1 MVYPQPQGQSKIASV
16 TSGTAITVA
25 RPDSVAY
32 ALGDYIVFAL
42 RSQSSTTSA
51 VALPSGVVRLGP
63 AFIASNA
70 QYRVT
75 GLYGYRVTDPN
86 NVPATFTF
94 TLTGS
99 SASRIVVIALNV
111 RNVANNPVAAFYDSY
126 NGATQTTGV
135 RIPQYATTG
144 DGLTVVIAASEFAAN
159 NSETPTVA
167 DNDYGTYGYTVA
179 PATLSSGRTAVGMY
193 AREQGTGNT
202 NEFIMQWGTPSG
214 QAAQSITLAGG
225 TYSGGGPVITPLK
238 ALYNDGAKVHNAT
251 VMYND
256 GTKLH
261 NLTKVTTVKPG
272 RKVDRLFEGNR
283 FPKIAHR
290 GGSRNYKDMTLRGYT
305 QSLIAGATALE
316 VSVART
322 SDGVYFGLHD
332 DTLNRTTPSL
342 AANYKPAEHTWAEI
356 SQLKQTAPA
365 TNDTRFG
372 DDVYWRF
379 SDLVQ
384 YHPTTTYFVDL
395 KVIGSQYWDEFL
407 NYLLTFPDATNTFV
421 IKYFHTGTSLALKA
435 RALGF
440 KSWGYAYEADV
451 NFTNDVQLEATAYAW
466 TYLGMDYQASAY
478 AWERTRAIAGVR
490 SQLIIGHICPTVEDV
505 NTCFDRGARGAMVS
519 GINELINSYG

>member
-42 RSQSSTTSA
+42 RSQSSTTTA

-63 AFIASNA
+63 AFIPSNA

-86 NVPATFTF
+86 SVPATFTF

-135 RIPQYATTG
+135 RIPAYATTG

-202 NEFIMQWGTPSG
+202 NEFLMQWGTPSG

-238 ALYNDGAKVHNAT
+238 ALYNDGAKVHNAA

-272 RKVDRLFEGNR
+272 RKVDRLFDDDR
-283 FPKIAHR
+283 YVKIAHR
-290 GGSRNYKDMTLRGYT
+290 GGSRNYKEMTLRGYT
-305 QSLIAGATALE
+305 QSLIAGARALE
-316 VSVART
+316 VSIART
-322 SDGVYFGLHD
+322 SDGIYFGLHD

-342 AANYKPAEHTWAEI
+342 AANYRPAEHTWAEI

-379 SDLVQ
+379 SDLLQ
-384 YHPTTTYFVDL
+384 YHTTTTYFVDP

-407 NYLLTFPDATNTFV
+407 NYLLTFPNATNTFV
-421 IKYFHTGTSLALKA
+421 IKYFHTATALALKA

-440 KSWGYAYEADV
+440 KTWGYAYQADV
-451 NFTNDVQLEATAYAW
+451 DGTNALQLSETAYAW
-466 TYLGMDYQASAY
+466 TYIGMDYQANDD
-478 AWERTRAIAGVR
+478 AWTTTLNIAGR
-490 SQLIIGHICPTVEDV
+490 NNQLIIGHICPTLAAAQRCVGQ
-505 NTCFDRGARGAMVS
+505 GAAGVMCS
-519 GINELINSYG
+519 GINEVIGFD

>member
-42 RSQSSTTSA
+42 RSQSSTTTA

-63 AFIASNA
+63 AFIPSNA

-135 RIPQYATTG
+135 RIPAYATTG

-202 NEFIMQWGTPSG
+202 NEFLMQWGTPSG

-272 RKVDRLFEGNR
+272 RKVDRLFADDR
-283 FPKIAHR
+283 YVKIAHR
-290 GGSRNYKDMTLRGYT
+290 GGSRNYKEMTLRGYT
-305 QSLIAGATALE
+305 QSLIAAARALE
-316 VSVART
+316 VSIART
-322 SDGVYFGLHD
+322 SDGIYFGLHD

-342 AANYKPAEHTWAEI
+342 AANYRPAEHTWAEI

-379 SDLVQ
+379 SDLLQ
-384 YHPTTTYFVDL
+384 YHTTTTYFVDP

-407 NYLLTFPDATNTFV
+407 NYLLTFPNATNTFV
-421 IKYFHTGTSLALKA
+421 IKYFHTATALALKA

-440 KSWGYAYEADV
+440 KTWGYAYQADV
-451 NFTNDVQLEATAYAW
+451 DGTNPLQLSETAYAW
-466 TYLGMDYQASAY
+466 TYIGMDYQANDD
-478 AWERTRAIAGVR
+478 AWTTTLTIAGR
-490 SQLIIGHICPTVEDV
+490 NNQLIIGHICPTLAAAQRCVEQ
-505 NTCFDRGARGAMVS
+505 GAAGVMCS
-519 GINELINSYG
+519 GINEVIGFD

>member
-42 RSQSSTTSA
+42 RSQSSTTTA

-135 RIPQYATTG
+135 RIPAYATTG

-272 RKVDRLFEGNR
+272 RKVDRLFENGR
-283 FPKIAHR
+283 IAKIAHR
-290 GGSRNYKDMTLRGYT
+290 GGSVNYKDMTLRGYT

-316 VSVART
+316 VSIAKT
-322 SDGVYFGLHD
+322 SDDKYFGLHD
-332 DTLNRTTPSL
+332 DRLDRTTPTVT
-342 AANYKPAEHTWAEI
+342 NYFPSQHTWAEI
-356 SQLKQTAPA
+356 QQLAQTAPA

-372 DDVYWRF
+372 NDVYWLF
-379 SDLVQ
+379 EDLVR
-384 YHPTTTYFVDL
+384 YKASTTYFVDP
-395 KVIGSQYWDEFL
+395 KVIGSNNWDSFL
-407 NYLLTFPDATNTFV
+407 AYLLTFPNATNTFV
-421 IKYFHTGTSLALKA
+421 IKYFHTATALALKA

-440 KSWGYAYEADV
+440 KTWGYGYQSDV
-451 NFTNDVQLEATAYAW
+451 DGSLQTQLSATAYAW
-466 TYLGMDYQASAY
+466 DFIGMDYQANDA
-478 AWERTRAIAGVR
+478 AWTTTRAIAA
-490 SQLIIGHICPTVEDV
+490 SNNNKIIGHICPTLAAAQRCVAQ
-505 NTCFDRGARGAMVS
+505 GAVGVMCS
-519 GINELINSYG
+519 GINEVIGYYG